1 MRNYP
6 YIKSLSLVGV
16 NGVSARTLDLV
27 NPHEHQTDR
36 QYGTVVS
43 LLGKNGSGKTT
54 LLGTFML
61 ALLPDIRSVSLGT
74 SDNFTQTQKMQDAE
88 MFERLGNPSLIGL
101 EVVSR
106 AGERAL
112 FIVRSERETGSR
124 LKFDTFRVGLFDS
137 LAPLDFLIVRNG
149 NMVTP
154 RTIDGIRD
162 IAAEHGCRLQSF
174 DKIDKYMLALFNDGI
189 LPRTFNRSNERYQ
202 LGQIFH
208 SAMSGKR
215 DQAIGRDLADFLM
228 THSRTNIKSVVDV
241 LSGTMRKLR
250 QTRDDLAHNSKDY
263 AFFKELLEKSFT
275 VSAKAWAQAEYNFSR
290 ADKEATSCRQDVS
303 ECKVSIEKSD
313 QDLTECRSK
322 LDTSVENRTSLEQE
336 SEQLK
341 PRLASAVEGEIFY
354 KQGKQAS
361 VSLLKK
367 EAQLYESLSLSQL
380 ADEGAD
386 ASRNKVEQANQDI
399 LDIQAQLADVQE
411 RFILLE
417 KKAGQYRNAKSLL
430 DSVKSWCGD
439 SFELAKLKGM
449 IEEYTAQSKQLA
461 LEADQLGNKLN
472 SAENINEI
480 HAKAAS
486 LIRRAGDSI
495 DPNVAKNWFISTE
508 LRLEEER
515 PLAVSLEQMRNGLSA
530 LKRNHRT
537 VNRMLDRFKQAKLP
551 RMPSNESE
559 YQQLTEDRGEAL
571 ESAKEVKASVDA
583 RYEDERHIQEE
594 LKIEVSRLKSLRTE
608 WQNYQPAVARLY
620 ECFPDTQF
628 TAEMLDGLIKN
639 TQRELRSLRE
649 NNSRIESNIFSLK
662 ERILSLSNR
671 ETGSLET
678 LQRFASDVGGVAV
691 ADLYSDIPLEE
702 AGFTEAALGQLMC
715 AIVVNDPS
723 DAARTL
729 LAEYG
734 DNWPLPDVILMTVKN
749 HSPDQLRSGGYD
761 ADLFFKD
768 LSQEFVGADLD
779 LNHNENDV
787 PWVVLSEPFGGIR
800 VSGVPTEPV
809 LGKEA
814 RDKLIADLQIEL
826 NSKQTL
832 FDSNDENISLLQSG
846 LEQANRINVNPSLA
860 FAVEPNVELKKQK
873 LQQQGNK
880 VADLYS
886 QTLQATNRVKT
897 LELQCSLLEQHA
909 DSSDLLDVNF
919 DKEIM
924 EAEEQ
929 IIRSEKA
936 KKYVDR
942 YGGTFS
948 QIKQQYPK
956 IREDYQSDIDTLKR
970 QHQLAE
976 QDLSNTNNRKRDL
989 TSLNQVAN
997 HLADDYEQAQ
1007 NDLAKEDGNVSSL
1020 RERHKQKRVML
1031 DELKVQLRESEDK
1044 ARKNKEVHLKL
1055 QSEYS
1060 VLEEQV
1066 AESKRSLSKL
1076 TYPYCEG
1083 LEKQL
1088 SLDSETI
1095 SKRLRAAQEQ
1105 CESLQLK
1112 QVSLTERHN
1121 TLLKQVESLQSTS
1134 VIAEEARENANGIKQ
1149 KVLDAL
1155 PAGAT
1160 KHKLEQEM
1168 DVYFKL
1174 MHEGEAVQYTNGIY
1188 AISGLVNRY
1197 GLSRDDEFSQ
1207 KINSFNLEGGTTL
1220 PSLCQLHSDA
1230 ISLFRRQARGD
1241 IIRSSEPTE
1250 MLTQLDSACSL
1261 ARRTLESAEEQF
1273 LTDRNELGNAI
1284 ARRVQDE
1291 QKAIRRLSAEMIGI
1305 SFGQVAAI
1313 RLVPKSVP
1321 HFEATLKALRG
1332 SDDVMDDLFN
1342 NAEDV
1347 EEALATLYQ
1356 KTTGGRIEGEKLL
1369 DHKNYINVV
1378 TEIQRVGSEEFELL
1392 DDKTLSTG
1400 ERIGSGLVVLIAI
1413 LKNWGRVSHEK
1424 QPFLIPLVMDEA
1436 SRLDSDAQRTVHQ
1449 LAVKTGSQIVI
1460 AAPESQGKISGVGYQ
1475 LVRSASKAG
1484 NKESRVIISGIRDA
1498 DSLGID
1504 EEAFIDS
1511 VVSGAAH

>member
-1 MRNYP
+1 MTNYP

-16 NGVSARTLDLV
+16 NGISARTLDLV
-27 NPHEHQTDR
+27 NPHDHQTDS

-74 SDNFTQTQKMQDAE
+74 SDNFSQTQKMQDAE

-101 EVVSR
+101 EIVSR
-106 AGERAL
+106 SGERAL

-124 LKFDTFRVGLFDS
+124 LKFDTFRVGLSDS
-137 LAPLDFLIVRNG
+137 VAPLDFLIVRNG
-149 NMVTP
+149 NMITP

-162 IAAEHGCRLQSF
+162 IAAEYGCRLHSF

-189 LPRTFNRSNERYQ
+189 LPRTFSRSNERYQ

-250 QTRDDLAHNSKDY
+250 QTRDDLAHNSRDY

-275 VSAKAWAQAEYNFSR
+275 VSAKAWAQVENDFSL
-290 ADKEATSCRQDVS
+290 ADKKATFCRKDVS
-303 ECKVSIEKSD
+303 ECQISINESAK
-313 QDLTECRSK
+313 LLIECNSK
-322 LDTSVENRTSLEQE
+322 LDASAENRTSLEQE
-336 SEQLK
+336 NEQLK
-341 PRLASAVEGEIFY
+341 PRLESAVQGKIFY
-354 KQGKQAS
+354 EQGKQA
-361 VSLLKK
+361 VTSLSKK
-367 EAQLYESLSLSQL
+367 EAQLHESLSLSLL
-380 ADEGAD
+380 ADEDAD
-386 ASRNKVEQANQDI
+386 ASRNKVDQASQEI

-439 SFELAKLKGM
+439 SFELAKLKGI
-449 IEEYTAQSKQLA
+449 IEEYTAKSKELA
-461 LEADQLGNKLN
+461 LEADQLGNKLH

-495 DPNVAKNWFISTE
+495 DPDTAKTWFISTE
-508 LRLEEER
+508 FRLEEER
-515 PLAVSLEQMRNGLSA
+515 PLAVSLEQRRNGLSA

-537 VNRMLDRFKQAKLP
+537 VRNMLVRFKQAELP

-559 YQQLTEDRGEAL
+559 YQLLMEDRGEAL
-571 ESAKEVKASVDA
+571 ESAKEVKTSVDA
-583 RYEDERHIQEE
+583 RYKDEQQIQEE
-594 LKIEVSRLKSLRTE
+594 LKNEVARFKSLRTE

-620 ECFPDTQF
+620 ECFPDIQF
-628 TAEMLDGLIKN
+628 TAEMLDEFINNKK
-639 TQRELRSLRE
+639 RELRLLRE
-649 NNSRIESNIFSLK
+649 HNSKIESNMFSLK
-662 ERILSLSNR
+662 ERIHSLSNR

-678 LQRFASDVGGVAV
+678 LQRLASDVGGVAV
-691 ADLYSDIPLEE
+691 ADLYGDIPLEE

-715 AIVVNDPS
+715 AIVVNDPTN
-723 DAARTL
+723 AARTL
-729 LAEYG
+729 LSEYG
-734 DNWPLPDVILMTVKN
+734 DNWPLPNVILMTLKN
-749 HSPDQLRSGGYD
+749 YSPDQLRSGGFE

-768 LSQEFVGADLD
+768 LSQEFVGADLE
-779 LNHNENDV
+779 LNEDANDV
-787 PWVVLSEPFGGIR
+787 PWVVLSEPNGGIR

-809 LGKEA
+809 LGIEA

-832 FDSNDENISLLQSG
+832 FDSNDENISQLQSG
-846 LEQANRINVNPSLA
+846 LEQANRINENPSLA
-860 FAVEPNVELKKQK
+860 FGAEPNVELKKQE
-873 LQQQGNK
+873 LEQQGNTVGK
-880 VADLYS
+880 LYS
-886 QTLQATNRVKT
+886 QTVQATDRVKT
-897 LELQCSLLEQHA
+897 LELQCSLLDQYE
-909 DSSDLLDVNF
+909 DSSDLLGVDF
-919 DKEIM
+919 DKGIIET
-924 EAEEQ
+924 EEQ
-929 IIRSEKA
+929 IIRSEQA

-942 YGGTFS
+942 YGDIFS
-948 QIKQQYPK
+948 QIKLQYPK

-970 QHQLAE
+970 QHQRAE
-976 QDLSNTNNRKRDL
+976 QNLSNTNNFKREL
-989 TSLNQVAN
+989 TSLDQVAN
-997 HLADDYEQAQ
+997 HLADDYEQAKS
-1007 NDLAKEDGNVSSL
+1007 DLAKEDGNVSSL
-1020 RERHKQKRVML
+1020 RKRHELKRVML
-1031 DELKVQLRESEDK
+1031 DDLKVKLRGDEDK

-1060 VLEEQV
+1060 MLEEQV
-1066 AESKRSLSKL
+1066 AESKRNLSKL
-1076 TYPYCEG
+1076 LYPYSEG

-1088 SLDSETI
+1088 LLDSETI
-1095 SKRLRAAQEQ
+1095 SKRLNAAQAQ
-1105 CESLQLK
+1105 SESLRLK
-1112 QVSLTERHN
+1112 QVSLTERNN
-1121 TLLKQVESLQSTS
+1121 TLLKQLESLQRTS
-1134 VIAEEARENANGIKQ
+1134 VIAEEARENANGVKQ

-1155 PAGAT
+1155 PVGT
-1160 KHKLEQEM
+1160 TRHKLEQEM
-1168 DVYFKL
+1168 DSYFKL
-1174 MHEGEAVQYTNGIY
+1174 MQEGEAVQYDNGIY

-1207 KINSFNLEGGTTL
+1207 KLNSFSLEGGTTL
-1220 PSLCQLHSDA
+1220 PNICQLYSDA

-1261 ARRTLESAEEQF
+1261 ARITLESAEEQF

-1291 QKAIRRLSAEMIGI
+1291 QKAIRRLSSEMTGI

-1313 RLVPKSVP
+1313 RLVPKSVH

-1356 KTTGGRIEGEKLL
+1356 KTNGGRIEGEKLL

-1378 TEIQRVGSEEFELL
+1378 TEIRRVGSDEFELL

-1475 LVRSASKAG
+1475 LVRSASKG
-1484 NKESRVIISGIRDA
+1484 GSKESRVIISGIRDA